1 MTQQELDA
9 LKALADAAT
18 PGPWEVE
25 HHSGILVDGVP
36 STCAVLTSQEYDMAS
51 FGDDLQGYFDAAFI
65 AAAASSAAW
74 TAMPQAMMVSSSPSE
89 WTCAL
94 PNWKVVP
101 FS

>member
-1 MTQQELDA
+1 MNELDA
-9 LKALADAAT
+9 IKARRDAIT
-18 PGPWEVE
+18 PGVWEVG
-25 HHSGILVDGVP
+25 SMYTTGDAVVGIADNRIV
-36 STCAVLTSQEYDMAS
+36 CVLGAEEQCHT
-51 FGDDLQGYFDAAFI
+51 DAAFI